1 MKVYFRLTG
10 YMLQPADLNVPDEV
24 RPGNCPFSAA
34 TSINTADLVLQRGLN
49 ITVNAD
55 DTLNS
60 FCNWQMGLNHAEDSH
75 PNHHDVAIL
84 VTR

>member
-1 MKVYFRLTG
+1 MMIT
-10 YMLQPADLNVPDEV
+10 QETAPS
-24 RPGNCPFSAA
+24 SAA
-34 TSINTADLVLQRGLN
+34 VYINEAHLVLQRGLN

-55 DTLNS
+55 DTLSS
-60 FCNWQMGLNHAEDSH
+60 FCKWQMGLNHADDSH